1 MVKCLISTISA
12 PDDSPSPPPASVPG
26 TSSDIRRDVV
36 RTQDIVSGVRRDIV
50 ELQHVLRSRECDGSR
65 HPVVSDIMVACC
77 HGISNDHSL
86 DSTSTQ
92 VSGSRSPGVHHLIRA
107 SSILGESPPPPP
119 RACFGRD
126 ELVERL
132 VDLVENFKPVAFIG
146 PGGMGKTS
154 IALTVLHHSRIK
166 KLFGD
171 NRRFIRCDQF
181 TASRANLLSRL
192 SKVTGAGIE
201 NPEDLTPLRPFL
213 SSKEMFIVFDNA
225 ESILDPQGTDGQG
238 IYRVVKEVS
247 QFSNIC
253 VAITSRIT
261 TIPPDCKRLDIP
273 PLSLAAARSAF
284 HRIYDNNRRQD
295 LIDKILEQ
303 LDFHPLSV
311 TLLATIAHQNNWDND
326 RLAREWEQR
335 QTRVLQTEQNESLAA
350 TIELSFTSPMFESLG
365 PHARE
370 LLGVVAFFPQGVD
383 ENNLDQLFPTI
394 PDAPT
399 IFNKFCILSLTY
411 QSGGFITMLT
421 PLRDY
426 LRPSDPNS
434 SPLLRSAKEYYFTRM
449 TAEVNPNKPGFRET
463 QWIIL
468 EDANIEHLLSVYLSG
483 DASSDDIWSACAN
496 FMKLLYW
503 HKPQQ
508 TLLSS
513 KIEALPDDHPSKP
526 ECLTELAR
534 LIGSTGNR
542 AEQKRLLECTLR
554 LERERGDDD
563 RVALTLSILSD
574 ANRMVGLYGEGI
586 DQAKEAMEIYER
598 IGHTIYQADSLI
610 TLASLLY
617 GDEQL
622 DAAEEA
628 ASRVIDLLAEKGQEF
643 QVCQSHRIL
652 GNIHRSKDKRE
663 EAIHHYETAIRIAIP
678 PNWEVQLF
686 WNHYSLA
693 QLFLDEDDFYN
704 AHAHIER
711 AKSHT
716 VDDGY
721 HLGRAVELQAMVHH
735 RQHRFLDATSEALR
749 ALEVYKK
756 LGALGDIEN
765 CECLLRDIEESRAT
779 SGGSNPN
786 CELPESMHS
795 PAFANSLLLFPAC
808 ASSTSANAP

>member
-1 MVKCLISTISA
+1 MGRIE
-12 PDDSPSPPPASVPG
+12 DDNRQNRA
-26 TSSDIRRDVV
+26 
-36 RTQDIVSGVRRDIV
+36 VSKPQFLWYHGVNIHNYP
-50 ELQHVLRSRECDGSR
+50 EPE
-65 HPVVSDIMVACC
+65 
-77 HGISNDHSL
+77 
-86 DSTSTQ
+86 Q
-92 VSGSRSPGVHHLIRA
+92 VSGCRFQGIRCLTFV
-107 SSILGESPPPPP
+107 SSALGESPPPPP

-126 ELVERL
+126 ELIERVVGL
-132 VDLVENFKPVAFIG
+132 AENLTPIALIG
-146 PGGMGKTS
+146 AGGIGKTS
-154 IALTVLHHSRIK
+154 IALTVINHGRIK
-166 KLFGD
+166 ERFGD
-171 NRRFIRCDQF
+171 DRRFIRCDQF
-181 TASRANLLSRL
+181 TASRANFLNRL
-192 SKVTGAGIE
+192 SKATGAGIE

-213 SSKEMFIVFDNA
+213 SSKEMLIVLDNA
-225 ESILDPQGTDGQG
+225 ESILDPQGPDGQE
-238 IYRVVKEVS
+238 IYDIVEELS
-247 QFSNIC
+247 QFGNVC
-253 VAITSRIT
+253 LVITSRIT
-261 TIPPDCKRLDIP
+261 TTPPDCKCLDIP
-273 PLSLAAARSAF
+273 TLSVNAARTTF
-284 HRIYDNNRRQD
+284 YRIYDDHGQPD
-295 LIDKILEQ
+295 LVDKILEQ

-311 TLLATIAHQNNWDND
+311 TLLATVARQNKWNND
-326 RLAREWEQR
+326 RLAREWEQHR
-335 QTRVLQTEQNESLAA
+335 TGVLKPKLNKSLAG
-350 TIELSFTSPMFESLG
+350 TIELSLASPMFKQLG
-365 PHARE
+365 PHARD
-370 LLGVVAFFPQGVD
+370 LLGVIAFLPQGVN
-383 ENNLDQLFPTI
+383 ENNLDWLFPTI
-394 PDAPT
+394 PNRTAILDT
-399 IFNKFCILSLTY
+399 FCILSLTL
-411 QSGGFITMLT
+411 QSHGFITMLA
-421 PLRDY
+421 PLKDY
-426 LRPSDPNS
+426 LCPTDLLS
-434 SPLLRSAKEYYFTRM
+434 SPLLSAIKESYFTRLS
-449 TAEVNPNKPGFRET
+449 AGVDPDASDFGET
-463 QWIIL
+463 RWIIA
-468 EDANIEHLLSVYLSG
+468 EDSNVEHLL
-483 DASSDDIWSACAN
+483 DALTSIDPNSDDVCIACAD
-496 FMKLLYW
+496 FLEHLRW
-503 HKPQQ
+503 HKPRQ
-508 TLLSS
+508 TVLGL

-542 AEQKRLLECTLR
+542 AEQKRLLECALR

-735 RQHRFLDATSEALR
+735 RQHMFLDATSEALR

-779 SGGSNPN
+779 SGGFNPN

-795 PAFANSLLLFPAC
+795 PAFANSFLLFPAC